1 MEPPESG
8 DEILLNGTPAEV
20 IKTYSIGDL
29 DYLRAYIKDVGVKTV
44 CIDDVD
50 IEAKQDSVSALDPVT
65 ANQLHPDH
73 EAVSADWFRSPV
85 TSPPTTDRSRT
96 GPITQHFEFT
106 GPARTLPIGLR

>member
-44 CIDDVD
+44 
-50 IEAKQDSVSALDPVT
+50 
-65 ANQLHPDH
+65 
-73 EAVSADWFRSPV
+73 
-85 TSPPTTDRSRT
+85 
-96 GPITQHFEFT
+96 
-106 GPARTLPIGLR
+106 